1 MNEAMT
7 KSFERRLKDQL
18 GKKEQLL
25 TDLKKKYGEQST
37 NEVSQ
42 QAASSGM
49 KQMVSKKLIQQI

>member
-1 MNEAMT
+1 MT

-37 NEVSQ
+37 NEISH
-42 QAASSGM
+42 QAATSGM
-49 KQMVSKKLIQQI
+49 KQLVSKKLIQKI

>member
-1 MNEAMT
+1 MT

-37 NEVSQ
+37 NEVSH
-42 QAASSGM
+42 QAATSNGM
-49 KQMVSKKLIQQI
+49 KQLVSKKLIQQI